1 MLIDMAFKNL
11 FRNLRRT
18 TLAQISIIFGVFII
32 VLLGNFIEG
41 MQQAWAQFEIEAN
54 HGSFQIEHADY
65 RRLRKSA
72 PLKVTLDQADALLDK
87 VRHIEGVQAAY
98 GKLEF
103 SGMISNG
110 LKTTFFDG
118 VAVDPQQQAQT
129 LTRQEDLVVDGKP
142 LDATPGGVVLGADL
156 AKMLDLKIGD
166 PVSIVVRTF
175 YGSLNLTQARLVG
188 LKNGRHFPSATYVEM
203 PLADSQRLLRVNNR
217 VSQIVVRTSGL
228 ADVPSAMASAQSALQ
243 TGTRPISTFG
253 YWDLIPIYAQAIA
266 LFKLITY
273 VVGIVLFVLV
283 GGGIANVM
291 AMAVMERR
299 REIGT
304 LLAIGMAQRD
314 IRRLFMTEGAIAGAI
329 GAAIGVLIVSLLTWY
344 VATQGGLVLPG
355 SSARSA
361 GLAIIPRFSGDI
373 GLFGAVMP
381 VLVAV
386 VAAWLPAS
394 KAARLSPVQALTEV

>member
-18 TLAQISIIFGVFII
+18 TLAEISIIFGVFII

-41 MQQAWAQFEIEAN
+41 MQQAWAQFEVEAN

-87 VRHIEGVQAAY
+87 VRHMDGVQAAY

-118 VAVDPQQQAQT
+118 VAVDPQQQART

-203 PLADSQRLLRVNNR
+203 PLTDSQRLLRVNNR
-217 VSQIVVRTSGL
+217 VSQIVVRTAAL
-228 ADVPSAMASAQSALQ
+228 DAVPATMASAQSALQ
-243 TGTRPISTFG
+243 TAARPISTFG
-253 YWDLIPIYAQAIA
+253 YWDLIPIYGQAIA

-304 LLAIGMAQRD
+304 LLAIGMEQRS

-329 GAAIGVLIVSLLTWY
+329 GAAIGVLIVSLLTYY
-344 VATQGGLVLPG
+344 VAAQGGLVLPG

-373 GLFGAVMP
+373 GVFGAVMP